1 MVASKGRQYTYICP
15 YLQTRDHIRIKR
27 RFVAMLTGAV
37 DVVFNCASENL
48 FVFNYRSNIHY
59 RFLCLIHYERY
70 AAKNEENNSLLTIQP
85 IGM

>member
-48 FVFNYRSNIHY
+48 FVFN
-59 RFLCLIHYERY
+59 
-70 AAKNEENNSLLTIQP
+70 
-85 IGM
+85 